1 MNVIMCAESSLAF
14 LFHKGLLIN
23 VTYLGTQAAECMA
36 SYLSTGEWLPDP
48 ILFSGV
54 TAGWWKCRLPGK
66 NKYSGFMVAGIILD
80 FHS

>member
-1 MNVIMCAESSLAF
+1 MLKAALHF

-36 SYLSTGEWLPDP
+36 SYLSIWEWLPDP
-48 ILFSGV
+48 SPVLWSHSWLV
-54 TAGWWKCRLPGK
+54 EKQVARKKK
-66 NKYSGFMVAGIILD
+66 NNVFTVASIILN